1 MQLLMVR
8 IFIAIFSHL
17 TQVCMDPSWFGTL
30 LPIYVLPQ
38 TFFITWHYPLWWNIQ
53 FCLVNISANNQ
64 IRSYFFKLLLPYVW
78 LGRRKGRN
86 EQRTVKLAYFAIL
99 KKWWVGKIFFCFF
112 LLALFCCWIT
122 NYKWETAG
130 KNCNKNCF
138 LLWSFLFH

>member
-1 MQLLMVR
+1 
-8 IFIAIFSHL
+8 
-17 TQVCMDPSWFGTL
+17 MDPSWFGTL
-30 LPIYVLPQ
+30 LPTYVVLSQ

-53 FCLVNISANNQ
+53 FCLVNISANNLL
-64 IRSYFFKLLLPYVW
+64 IKYGHIFSIFFKLLPYVW
-78 LGRRKGRN
+78 LGRRKGGKWAEN
-86 EQRTVKLAYFAIL
+86 HKIGIICYII
-99 KKWWVGKIFFCFF
+99 KWWWVRFFPDFF